1 AVADLEKYRKK
12 WKQKVRGFFDQ
23 VFNTHSGS
31 IDQDAQAMVDDAE
44 AALAET
50 KSGLVAQGYYTSV
63 VILMHEDRAFLES
76 MARQVEKEINTL
88 GFNARVETV
97 NTMEAWL
104 GSLPGHGIENVRR
117 PLLNTLNFAD
127 MIPTSSIWTGL
138 EEDPCQFYPP
148 NSPPLMQVV
157 TSGSSPFRLGLHVG
171 DVGHTLVFGP
181 TGAGKSTLLATLAAQ
196 ADRYRNMRVF
206 SFDKGR

>member
-1 AVADLEKYRKK
+1 MDQHQAVADLEKYRKK

-127 MIPTSSIWTGL
+127 MIPTSS
-138 EEDPCQFYPP
+138 
-148 NSPPLMQVV
+148 
-157 TSGSSPFRLGLHVG
+157 
-171 DVGHTLVFGP
+171 
-181 TGAGKSTLLATLAAQ
+181 
-196 ADRYRNMRVF
+196 
-206 SFDKGR
+206 

>member
-1 AVADLEKYRKK
+1 
-12 WKQKVRGFFDQ
+12 KVRGFFDQ

-138 EEDPCQFYPP
+138 EENPCQFYPP
-148 NSPPLMQVV
+148 NS
-157 TSGSSPFRLGLHVG
+157 
-171 DVGHTLVFGP
+171 
-181 TGAGKSTLLATLAAQ
+181 
-196 ADRYRNMRVF
+196 
-206 SFDKGR
+206 